1 MQTRKI
7 LILSIL
13 GLFLAACAATNSQ
26 PPSAVI
32 NADTIPTPAST
43 IIEGFIWQTDGLC
56 GYRILRPKM
65 WIASESECRLY
76 MLSGSQGQNN
86 QLTLR
91 VVNYQVLAQQQTA
104 GIIAQY
110 QLFKQDASLEGWTK
124 GVEQMWQS
132 NGIEFTLEETLPQAM
147 IYSLQSPG
155 SSDIQI
161 AALAID
167 QQQPLALSLNASG
180 ENANLESL
188 RNENLWDDFLT
199 MVNSLSTVSYDPSN
213 IVPSLP

>member
-1 MQTRKI
+1 
-7 LILSIL
+7 
-13 GLFLAACAATNSQ
+13 
-26 PPSAVI
+26 
-32 NADTIPTPAST
+32 
-43 IIEGFIWQTDGLC
+43 
-56 GYRILRPKM
+56 
-65 WIASESECRLY
+65 
-76 MLSGSQGQNN
+76 MLPGSQGQNN

-110 QLFKQDASLEGWTK
+110 ELFKQDASLEGWTE

-132 NGIEFTLEETLPQAM
+132 NGIEFTLEETLPQAK

-155 SSDIQI
+155 SSDIQL

-167 QQQPLALSLNASG
+167 QEQPLALSLNASG
-180 ENANLESL
+180 EDANLESL
-188 RNENLWDDFLT
+188 RNENLWDDFLM
-199 MVNSLSTVSYDPSN
+199 MVNSLSTISYDPSN